1 VKLPKKYLQYVRH
14 ICISIGLFLIAAL
27 LFNKLKQ
34 TYICFTSTY
43 CTVCTSLESAA
54 IKNRL
59 FMYTDTQDTSV
70 AYNKEYCKLCAYAR
84 ACVPCAHTNKRAQK
98 AIEMDNNK

>member
-1 VKLPKKYLQYVRH
+1 
-14 ICISIGLFLIAAL
+14 
-27 LFNKLKQ
+27 
-34 TYICFTSTY
+34 
-43 CTVCTSLESAA
+43 VCTSLESAA